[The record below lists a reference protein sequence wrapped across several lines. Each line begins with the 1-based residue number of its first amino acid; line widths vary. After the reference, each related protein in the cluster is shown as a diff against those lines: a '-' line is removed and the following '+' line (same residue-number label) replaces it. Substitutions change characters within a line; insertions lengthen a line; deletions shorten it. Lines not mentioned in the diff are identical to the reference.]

1 MARRSAPLVLH
12 LPARSLPTTR
22 SVAFFLRHQVPGRV
36 SPRLVSAFR
45 FKNDERPF
53 ALRLLARKPN
63 LWVFRTNQLSSCGDF
78 VVVDMS
84 SPDPS
89 IRDVWVLDLKQ
100 GAPLRWGGGGAG
112 DQLRN
117 VGLALADLAERFQV
131 VPNDVEASLLVGD
144 SKLLLQ
150 ELTRRPGEE
159 SRCA

>member
-1 MARRSAPLVLH
+1 MSRSSTAPLVLH
-12 LPARSLPTTR
+12 LPARSLPVAR

-36 SPRLVSAFR
+36 TPRLVSAFR

-63 LWVFRTNQLSSCGDF
+63 LWIFRSNQFASCGDF

-89 IRDVWVLDLKQ
+89 TREVWVLDLKQ
-100 GAPLRWGGGGAG
+100 GARLQRGGGGAG

-117 VGLALADLAERFQV
+117 VDRALSDLARRYRV
-131 VPNDVEASLLVGD
+131 VPPHTEPSLLVGD
-144 SKLLLQ
+144 SKLLLAA
-150 ELTRRPGEE
+150 LTRRPGE
-159 SRCA
+159 SA